1 MPRIARRDLNTCFY
15 HAIVQGMKKEFIFN
29 TPIQIE
35 KYKEIIVEKLK
46 DSNIIILAYCIM
58 NNHAHFLIY
67 SEKSEYL
74 SKFMQ
79 KLNSTYSNYYNKTN
93 NRVGYV
99 FRNRFYSQGINDNK
113 QLFNCLRYIHNN
125 PVKAKMVDVPEK
137 YEFSS
142 YNSYINGTVS
152 KKNIEILFES
162 THNYINLFK
171 KIHNNVEID
180 NFQDYVEDV
189 DYNRQLKKISN
200 MNIGEIIMNKNE
212 LNETVKDLI
221 ENEKVPINK
230 VCEIFKMSRYKI
242 KKILENK

>member
-1 MPRIARRDLNTCFY
+1 MPRISRSEYKTSFF
-15 HAIVQGMKKEFIFN
+15 HVITQGINKQYIFEQNEYKK
-29 TPIQIE
+29 
-35 KYKEIIVEKLK
+35 KYQFLLSRYLQKYNVNLLSYCVM
-46 DSNIIILAYCIM
+46 SNHSPM
-58 NNHAHFLIY
+58 LIY
-67 SEKSEYL
+67 SEDLEQMSKYMHDVNTTY
-74 SKFMQ
+74 SKF
-79 KLNSTYSNYYNKTN
+79 YNESE
-93 NRVGYV
+93 NRVGVV
-99 FRNRFYSQGINDNK
+99 FRSRYKSEPIYDYK
-113 QLFNCLRYIHNN
+113 YLYNCVAYIHNN
-125 PVKAKMVDVPEK
+125 PVKAKIVDVPEK

-189 DYNRQLKKISN
+189 DYNRQLRKISN

>member
-1 MPRIARRDLNTCFY
+1 MPRISRSEYKTSFF
-15 HAIVQGMKKEFIFN
+15 HVITQGINKQYIFEQNEYKK
-29 TPIQIE
+29 
-35 KYKEIIVEKLK
+35 KYQFLLSRYLQKYNVNLLSYCVM
-46 DSNIIILAYCIM
+46 SNHSHM
-58 NNHAHFLIY
+58 LIY
-67 SEKSEYL
+67 SEDLEQMSKYMHDVNTTYSKFYNESENRVEVVFRSRYKSEPIYDYKYL
-74 SKFMQ
+74 
-79 KLNSTYSNYYNKTN
+79 YNC
-93 NRVGYV
+93 VA
-99 FRNRFYSQGINDNK
+99 
-113 QLFNCLRYIHNN
+113 YIHNN

-212 LNETVKDLI
+212 LNETVKELI

>member
-125 PVKAKMVDVPEK
+125 PVKAKIVDVPEK

-189 DYNRQLKKISN
+189 DYNRQLRKISN